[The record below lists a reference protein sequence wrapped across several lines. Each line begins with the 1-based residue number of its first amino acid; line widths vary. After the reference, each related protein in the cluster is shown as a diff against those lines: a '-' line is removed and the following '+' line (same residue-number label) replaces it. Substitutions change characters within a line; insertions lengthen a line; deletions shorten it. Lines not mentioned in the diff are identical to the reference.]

1 MFVIEPNNIEIEPE
15 QKFYVNLA
23 VYNQSKHTETLPVGV
38 IADITPMTDEHQA
51 DFSKAASETASDMA
65 CEAVEQLEQVELHQN
80 LYRKAQHKQAKVC
93 HDTLPHPFKSFN
105 PLHAQKEMNIAFR
118 KNSEPSFNQLTNL
131 YYANHL
137 ILSDESRDLPP
148 LSDTTLDPFSEDYK
162 DMVVEAIHLHD
173 IAISPLH
180 KKLNLSLLF
189 ANMPM
194 FLCYQELHFA
204 ELTMSNTVLRLV
216 MLNPNTQRHIPTL
229 LFNYSLSN
237 EKFKKW
243 LNKTF

>member
-1 MFVIEPNNIEIEPE
+1 
-15 QKFYVNLA
+15 
-23 VYNQSKHTETLPVGV
+23 
-38 IADITPMTDEHQA
+38 MTDEHQA
-51 DFSKAASETASDMA
+51 DFSKAASETASDMV
-65 CEAVEQLEQVELHQN
+65 CEAVEQLEQVQLHQN

-93 HDTLPHPFKSFN
+93 HDTLPHPFQSFN

-118 KNSEPSFNQLTNL
+118 KNSEPRFSQLTNL
-131 YYANHL
+131 YCANHL

-162 DMVVEAIHLHD
+162 DMVVEATICMT

-194 FLCYQELHFA
+194 LLCHQELHFA

-229 LFNYSLSN
+229 LFNYTVQ
-237 EKFKKW
+237 EKTMQTLMPFPDVRFPSVVLQPNLQARVKW
-243 LNKTF
+243 NL